1 MAEGTNGRRRFSD
14 KWGKHELDVLAVL
27 SSAFPQW
34 LTSRQIAQRVKAYAD
49 SYGELAD
56 QAAKAAFAKQFQ
68 RDRAK
73 LAAMGIAIESRQPEY
88 SSKSEGQD
96 FASYRLQLGDE
107 PRIRMHFAQED
118 MPVLAAANYLARSI
132 AMSQEAWEEP
142 VRPVSRT
149 TPRVPQVP
157 IPGLGLDS
165 IAPGLGTQHLPDDL
179 VRVIDS
185 RRFAATVD
193 VDGEN
198 LNVAYA
204 DSDDLAMFVLEHPG
218 ASIVSPQ
225 EAVDAYRRRL
235 EAATRFQLADES
247 ISPGAATVVSPEI
260 VRSNPAEHIAT
271 DMDDDDMDLPHAR
284 RASASSFQTGS
295 EVDRRL
301 RLMLFLSAHLGEE
314 FSLSELADRFIGT
327 PRSKEELRKFVN
339 TIHKDINTLTT
350 VSDDGEMAGSQFFD
364 IDWSLLDENGIVSA
378 TNSLGLERLAGI
390 SPQYLSMLTAS
401 LNYLAHSPLL
411 PEESRAQAESLYE
424 RLRTHVGPGETP
436 WLSLTG
442 YETEP
447 KSFSVVR
454 RAIKTGSLL
463 DMEYTDA
470 AGRTRRKVVAPAKIF
485 VDEGVY
491 YAAVW
496 TDIGD
501 AAKGTSAEGTPSD
514 SGSESK
520 GTHHLKQGTGR
531 NRQWQVLRI
540 ARIEH
545 ADIVQPSH
553 KVEFPDVPVSELR
566 KWSFDNGTA
575 AVFITDRP
583 DLMYIKSLPGAS
595 VEPCGTGQKVH
606 LTVSSDSWFV
616 AFCIAHA
623 KHITAVAPETLRTMI
638 LARAQREITIS
649 DSAEENQSD
658 E

>member
-1 MAEGTNGRRRFSD
+1 MVEGSNGRRRFSD

-107 PRIRMHFAQED
+107 PRVRLRFDQSEL
-118 MPVLAAANYLARSI
+118 PVLAAANYLARS
-132 AMSQEAWEEP
+132 MSISSLESDQHEQQ
-142 VRPVSRT
+142 RTSRT
-149 TPRVPQVP
+149 APRVPQTP

-165 IAPGLGTQHLPDDL
+165 IAPGLGTQMLPDSL
-179 VRVIDS
+179 VKVIDS

-193 VDGEN
+193 VDGEH
-198 LNVAYA
+198 LNVAYTDA
-204 DSDDLAMFVLEHPG
+204 DDLAMFVLEHPG
-218 ASIVSPQ
+218 SSVVSPQ
-225 EAVDAYRRRL
+225 EAVDAFHRRL
-235 EAATRFQLADES
+235 HAAAEFSSCDEHSQCDDTDNVAETAQTSSDTQEA
-247 ISPGAATVVSPEI
+247 
-260 VRSNPAEHIAT
+260 
-271 DMDDDDMDLPHAR
+271 DDDKSHAKK
-284 RASASSFQTGS
+284 SSSFQTGS

-314 FSLSELADRFIGT
+314 FPLNELAERFIGK
-327 PRSKEELRKFVN
+327 PKNEDELRRFV
-339 TIHKDINTLTT
+339 TILHKDINTLTT

-364 IDWSLLDENGIVSA
+364 IDWTLLENENIVSA

-390 SPQYLSMLTAS
+390 SQQYLSMLTAS
-401 LNYLAHSPLL
+401 ANYLAHSPLL
-411 PEESRAQAESLYE
+411 PAEQRAQAGSLYK
-424 RLRTHVGPGETP
+424 RLRRHVLPGLTP

-442 YETEP
+442 YETVP
-447 KSFSVVR
+447 RNCSIVR
-454 RAIKTGSLL
+454 SAINSSALL
-463 DMEYTDA
+463 DMEYTDG
-470 AGRTRRKVVAPAKIF
+470 AGRIRRKIVAPYKIY

-491 YAAVW
+491 YVAVW
-496 TDIGD
+496 TDVEQQTPED
-501 AAKGTSAEGTPSD
+501 KRNLVAKDTTINKANGLP
-514 SGSESK
+514 
-520 GTHHLKQGTGR
+520 R
-531 NRQWQVLRI
+531 IWQVLRV

-545 ADIVQPSH
+545 AEVVQPISP
-553 KVEFPDVPVSELR
+553 VEIPDVPVSELR
-566 KWSFDNGTA
+566 KWSFDNGTETC
-575 AVFITDRP
+575 FITDETE
-583 DLMYIKSLPGAS
+583 LNFLKNLSGATM
-595 VEPCGTGQKVH
+595 EPYENGVKVR

-623 KHITAVAPETLRTMI
+623 RHITSVAPETLRSMI
-638 LARAQREITIS
+638 VARAQRELS
-649 DSAEENQSD
+649 VNHADGENAG

>member
-107 PRIRMHFAQED
+107 PRIRLHFEQED
-118 MPVLAAANYLARSI
+118 LPVLAAANYLARSI
-132 AMSQEAWEEP
+132 SVSSASSQH
-142 VRPVSRT
+142 VQQHSSRT
-149 TPRVPQVP
+149 TPRVPQTP
-157 IPGLGLDS
+157 TPGLGLDS
-165 IAPGLGTQHLPDDL
+165 IAPGLGTQTIPETL
-179 VRVIDS
+179 VKVIDS

-193 VDGEN
+193 VDGEHI
-198 LNVAYA
+198 NVAYT
-204 DSDDLAMFVLEHPG
+204 DSDDLAMYVLEHPG

-225 EAVDAYRRRL
+225 EAVDAFHRRL
-235 EAATRFQLADES
+235 VAATALTLADES
-247 ISPGAATVVSPEI
+247 ATGDNAQNTEQAAANVSALSSASRE
-260 VRSNPAEHIAT
+260 
-271 DMDDDDMDLPHAR
+271 DDDEDAKSHQKKN
-284 RASASSFQTGS
+284 SAFQTGS

-314 FSLSELADRFIGT
+314 YSLAELAERFIGHART
-327 PRSKEELRKFVN
+327 DDELRKFVAV
-339 TIHKDINTLTT
+339 IHKDINTLTT

-364 IDWSLLDENGIVSA
+364 IDWSLLDAEGIVSA

-401 LNYLAHSPLL
+401 VSYLARSPLL
-411 PEESRAQAESLYE
+411 PEDQREQAQNLYE
-424 RLRTHVGPGETP
+424 RLHSHVMPGETP

-442 YETEP
+442 YELEP
-447 KSFSVVR
+447 RSYGVVR
-454 RAIKTGSLL
+454 RAINTGRLL
-463 DMEYTDA
+463 DMEYTDG
-470 AGRTRRKVVAPAKIF
+470 AGRTHRKLVAPAKIF

-496 TDIGD
+496 TDVAD
-501 AAKGTSAEGTPSD
+501 AAPE
-514 SGSESK
+514 E
-520 GTHHLKQGTGR
+520 LKSIAMRDTRVNKANGKPRT
-531 NRQWQVLRI
+531 WQVLRL

-545 ADIVQPSH
+545 AELVEPTH
-553 KVEFPDVPVSELR
+553 KVDIPDTPISELR

-575 AVFITDRP
+575 ASFVTDEP
-583 DLMYIKSLPGAS
+583 DLKFPQTLPGAS
-595 VEPCGTGQKVH
+595 VKRVGAGEIVN

-623 KHITAVAPETLRTMI
+623 RHIKAVSPETLRTMI
-638 LARAQREITIS
+638 VARAKRELSVGQHDTG
-649 DSAEENQSD
+649 DGNE
-658 E
+658 

>member
-1 MAEGTNGRRRFSD
+1 MAEGSTGRRRFSD

-107 PRIRMHFAQED
+107 PRVRLRFEPED
-118 MPVLAAANYLARSI
+118 MSVLAAANYLARS
-132 AMSQEAWEEP
+132 MSMSSEHEQSASSSH
-142 VRPVSRT
+142 VSRT
-149 TPRVPQVP
+149 APRVPQTP

-165 IAPGLGTQHLPDDL
+165 IAPGLGTQTIPDAL
-179 VRVIDS
+179 VKVIDS
-185 RRFAATVD
+185 RRFAATID
-193 VDGEN
+193 VDGEHI
-198 LNVAYA
+198 NVAYT
-204 DSDDLAMFVLEHPG
+204 DSDDLAMYVLEHPG

-225 EAVDAYRRRL
+225 EAADAFHRRL
-235 EAATRFQLADES
+235 KSAEGLKSVDE
-247 ISPGAATVVSPEI
+247 VE
-260 VRSNPAEHIAT
+260 RSAGE
-271 DMDDDDMDLPHAR
+271 LES
-284 RASASSFQTGS
+284 ASAQGDSVDPGEGESGKSHSKKSAFQTGS

-314 FSLSELADRFIGT
+314 FSLEELAERFIGRAKT
-327 PRSKEELRKFVN
+327 PEELKKSVN
-339 TIHKDINTLTT
+339 VIHKDINTLTT

-364 IDWSLLDENGIVSA
+364 IDWSLLDAEGIVSA

-401 LNYLAHSPLL
+401 VSYLAHSPLL
-411 PEESRAQAESLYE
+411 PDEQRAQADNLYH
-424 RLRTHVGPGETP
+424 RLHQHVKPGQTP

-442 YETEP
+442 YELEP
-447 KSFSVVR
+447 HNFGAVK
-454 RAIKTGSLL
+454 RAIASRSLL
-463 DMEYTDA
+463 DMTYTDG
-470 AGRTRRKVVAPAKIF
+470 AGNNRRRLVAPVKIY

-491 YAAVW
+491 YVAVW
-496 TDIGD
+496 TDVEK
-501 AAKGTSAEGTPSD
+501 AAPEDK
-514 SGSESK
+514 
-520 GTHHLKQGTGR
+520 R
-531 NRQWQVLRI
+531 NIVLRNPAINKANGKPRTWQVLRI
-540 ARIEH
+540 ARIEQ
-545 ADIVQPSH
+545 AKVVEPTASLDI
-553 KVEFPDVPVSELR
+553 PDMPLSELR

-575 AVFITDRP
+575 ATFITDAK
-583 DLMYIKSLPGAS
+583 DLSFVGNLPGAGT
-595 VEPCGTGQKVH
+595 EPFGPGEKVN

-623 KHITAVAPETLRTMI
+623 KHIVAVAPETLRTMI
-638 LARAQREITIS
+638 VARAQRELS
-649 DSAEENQSD
+649 VVSRDDDPER
-658 E
+658 